1 MAVRKKNQEEDISF
15 LESFVERNLFK
26 ALKVFLI
33 YQIILTIMT
42 VSVVLILSNKVNM

>member
-1 MAVRKKNQEEDISF
+1 MAKRHDVSF

-42 VSVVLILSNKVNM
+42 VSVVLILSNKVQL